1 MTYLE
6 LVNKVLTR
14 LREDTVLTVNQN
26 NYSALVG
33 EFVNDAKEFVENAW
47 DWSVYYKQITEN
59 TSNGVSTVDL
69 TGTND
74 YTTIES
80 ALLYKS
86 GGITDPLI
94 YRDRAWMTDAAY
106 QALGSNARGQPK
118 YWTVFRLDNGELEIL
133 LHPRPDATY
142 NLIFNVY
149 DRPDTLVDDSDSIT
163 VPSKPVIMLA
173 TAFASRERGE
183 TGGISS
189 QELFSIADKALSDAI
204 AVDAN
209 RAPEKL
215 LYRAV

>member
-14 LREDTVLTVNQN
+14 LREDTVSTVGQN
-26 NYSALVG
+26 SYSSLIG

-47 DWSVYYKQITEN
+47 DWSIYYKQAIET
-59 TSNGVSTVDL
+59 TSNTISTVDL

-80 ALLYKS
+80 AFLYKS
-86 GGITDPLI
+86 GGITDPLV

-106 QALGSNARGQPK
+106 QALGSGATGQPK
-118 YWTVFRLDNGELEIL
+118 YWTVNRLDSGELEIL

-142 NLIFNVY
+142 NLVFNIY
-149 DRPDTLVDDSDSIT
+149 DRPDELSADTDTLT

-173 TAFASRERGE
+173 TALASRERGE
-183 TGGISS
+183 TGGTSA
-189 QELFSIADKALSDAI
+189 QELFAIADKSLADAI
-204 AVDAN
+204 AIDAN